1 MKNATTTIA
10 RALKIIRT
18 AHGITLRELSLK
30 TGYTIDHL
38 SRIENGNHQKYAISN
53 QLLTAYATM
62 FGTSPVSILK
72 FAERLQDC
80 KADSKITARRT
91 ELECMLECLRSNQ

>member
-1 MKNATTTIA
+1 MKSATTTIS

-62 FGTSPVSILK
+62 FETSPVSILK
-72 FAERLQDC
+72 FAERIQEC
-80 KADSKITARRT
+80 KAESEITAKRA
-91 ELECMLECLRSNQ
+91 EIECMLECLRNNQ